1 MSINSLAHREDILK
15 AAITEFG
22 QSGYQAAS
30 TNEIVKNAKVS
41 KGLLFHHFKNKE
53 KLYEECQLYVLEQYA
68 SYMVDRIDFSSSD
81 IFDRIL
87 QSLHIKMEFG
97 KQNPELLTLINRVL
111 YAEEKEK
118 NILRK
123 ALSEA
128 QTLQRMN
135 KKMAGLF
142 ENLDTSKFREGM
154 DILKV
159 MDYTSLTLEASWARY
174 YQKYHNDPEAMAA
187 QMENYLIEAEDII
200 SVLKNGIYK

>member
-1 MSINSLAHREDILK
+1 MSANSLAHREDILK
-15 AAITEFG
+15 AAIIEFG
-22 QSGYQAAS
+22 QIGYQAAS
-30 TNEIVKNAKVS
+30 TNDIVKKAKVS
-41 KGLLFHHFKNKE
+41 KGLLFHHFTNKE
-53 KLYEECQLYVLEQYA
+53 KLYEACQLYVLEQYA

-81 IFDRIL
+81 IFERIL

-97 KQNPELLTLINRVL
+97 KQNPEFLTLINRVL

-142 ENLDTSKFREGM
+142 KNLDTSRFREGM
-154 DILKV
+154 DIFKI
-159 MDYTSLTLEASWARY
+159 MDYASLILEASWARY
-174 YQKYHNDPEAMAA
+174 YQKYHNNPELMAV
-187 QMENYLIEAEDII
+187 QMENYLIEAEDILSI
-200 SVLKNGIYK
+200 LKNGVYQ